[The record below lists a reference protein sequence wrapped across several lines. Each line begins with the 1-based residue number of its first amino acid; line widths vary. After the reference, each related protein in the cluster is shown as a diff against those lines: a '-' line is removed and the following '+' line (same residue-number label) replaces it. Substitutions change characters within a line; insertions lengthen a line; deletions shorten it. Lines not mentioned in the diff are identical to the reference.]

1 MKVTGLDLSLT
12 GSGIAQICTDP
23 VCPADGA
30 TVTTS
35 GGRHDPRCIKA
46 VCRYEGPGI
55 TTPRTTLCE
64 YGSKPNGDDLSARG
78 TRLRGLA
85 SPVLRACTGSDLVLI
100 EDLYMGAGT
109 GGQLDRAGLWWIIVN
124 SLTARSV
131 PVVAVTNNHLKMYA
145 LQKGGGKGTDKDH
158 VLAAVIK
165 RYPSVDITSNNT
177 ADALV
182 LAAMGARFLG
192 CPIEDDIPAGSLRA
206 MGAVKWPDIRRATR

>member
-12 GSGIAQICTDP
+12 GSGVAQICTDP

-124 SLTARSV
+124 SLTAAGLT
-131 PVVAVTNNHLKMYA
+131 VVAVTNNHLKMYA
-145 LQKGGGKGTDKDH
+145 LGKGAGKGTDKDY
-158 VLAAVIK
+158 VLAAVVR
-165 RYPSVDITSNNT
+165 RYPTADVQSNNT
-177 ADALV
+177 ADALI
-182 LAAMGARFLG
+182 LAAMGARHLG
-192 CPIEDDIPAGSLRA
+192 CLIDPDLPESHTRA
-206 MGAVKWPDIRRATR
+206 MKAVHWPSTTTR